1 MAKVVISGIGGSFPG
16 CANLEEFK
24 EALYQRTNLIT
35 DLQAEEWTGD
45 LNVPHHLGRDENFLN
60 FDFSFLSININLA
73 TTMDKVTKVLI
84 KEGYTAI
91 LDAGYSPAEVRGG
104 NVNVYMHS
112 TLGDDETRNSC
123 APTVMNR
130 RAPVLVGLAR
140 TMQANR
146 ISAYF
151 DFHGASHAFHGSY
164 DSVFEA
170 LKLAYEDLASGKC
183 DGCLVGASN
192 LCVNPHPSLEY
203 QELGLLT
210 KDPINRPLDENANG
224 YIRADSTV
232 VFYLQRESEARR
244 NYAEIVNIGS
254 IYIGD
259 RLATFMTRD
268 EKQMIQLLE
277 ETYRQCG
284 LNPNDISYLETGSC
298 ANKLLD
304 KQELNLIRKVF
315 TTKRTHPL
323 AIGSVVGNT
332 GFTEACS
339 GFVGMVKAILA
350 LETGI
355 IAPTLHVQTPNVA
368 IDQKLQIVTENTPV
382 KDYVAINTLGMFGG
396 FAHAILKKP
405 KSKLRTEYIQDK
417 LPRLYLMAAR
427 NDSDFELLFKKLHSV
442 KRSKYLAFTMC
453 NVFRREIKGYMGRCF
468 AIYNQ
473 DKIVE
478 KSKPYEGNKRPVW
491 FLFSGMGSQ
500 WQAMGK
506 DLMKFPVFAKSV
518 AKCDAVLK
526 QHNVDIVNILTN
538 EEDTTIYENIL
549 NSFVGIAAVQIG
561 LVDMLQAIGIN
572 PNGIIGHSVGELGC
586 AYADGCLTAE
596 QTIYA
601 ALVRGKASTEVEIIP
616 GMMAAIGLGYQTV
629 RHYLPPDIEVAC
641 HNSATSCTLS
651 GPTESVHRF
660 VNVLTQRGV
669 FAKAVNVG
677 NIAYHSRYIKPAAP
691 LLLKHLE
698 QVITECK
705 PRSSKWI
712 STSIQE
718 HIGIRNLAKYASPEY
733 FTNNLLSSVYF
744 EEASKHIPKDAI
756 VIEIAP
762 HALLA
767 PIVKKSLD
775 PDTIHIALTN
785 RSKSVNNIQCLLE
798 GIGNL
803 YLNGCEPDV
812 NAIYPDIEYPIPVE
826 VPNISHFITWDF
838 SVKTIKGL
846 EIGCRKYWSKTIE
859 LGVCSKPKYLHLL
872 DYKIGTMFLIPPA
885 GYITLVLNFFLKLQP
900 TVKSVV
906 IEQFRT
912 YECDMDA
919 F

>member
-16 CANLEEFK
+16 CTHLEEFK

-35 DLQAEEWTGD
+35 DLQAEEWTGG
-45 LNVPHHLGRDENFLN
+45 LKVPHHLGRDKNYLN
-60 FDFSFLSININLA
+60 FDFSFLSVNINLA
-73 TTMDKVTKVLI
+73 TTMDKMTKSLI

-104 NVNVYMHS
+104 NVNVYTHTAIS
-112 TLGDDETRNSC
+112 DDESRNSV
-123 APTVMNR
+123 TTSVMNR
-130 RAPVLVGLAR
+130 RKPVLVGIAR
-140 TMQANR
+140 TMQANQ

-151 DFHGASHAFHGSY
+151 NFHGASHALQGSY
-164 DSVFEA
+164 DSVFGA

-192 LCVNPHPSLEY
+192 LCVNPHPSKEY
-203 QELGLLT
+203 QALGLLT

-284 LNPNDISYLETGSC
+284 LNPNDVSYLETGSC

-304 KQELNLIRKVF
+304 EQELNLIRKVF
-315 TTKRTHPL
+315 ATKRTDPL

-339 GFVGMVKAILA
+339 GFVGIVKAILA

-355 IAPTLHVQTPNVA
+355 IAPTLHVQTPNVV
-368 IDQKLQIVTENTPV
+368 IDQKLQIVTENTLV
-382 KDYVAINTLGMFGG
+382 KDYVAINTLGMSGG

-405 KSKLRTEYIQDK
+405 KSKLRTDYVQDN

-427 NDSDFELLFKKLHSV
+427 NDSDFELLFEKLNSV

-478 KSKPYEGNKRPVW
+478 QSKPYEGNKRPVW

-549 NSFVGIAAVQIG
+549 HSFVGIAAVQIG
-561 LVDMLQAIGIN
+561 LVDMLQAIGMN

-601 ALVRGKASTEVEIIP
+601 ALVRGKASIEVEIIP
-616 GMMAAIGLGYQTV
+616 GMMAAIGIGYQEV

-660 VNVLTQRGV
+660 VKVLTQRGV
-669 FAKAVNVG
+669 FAKPVNVG

-712 STSIQE
+712 STSVQE
-718 HIGIRNLAKYASPEY
+718 QDWNSDLAKYASPEY

-744 EEASKHIPKDAI
+744 EEASRHIPKDAI

-812 NAIYPDIEYPIPVE
+812 NAIYPDIEYPIPAE
-826 VPNISHFITWDF
+826 VPSISHFLTWDF
-838 SVKTIKGL
+838 SIKTTKGL
-846 EIGCRKYWSKTIE
+846 DIGCRKYWSKIVE

-872 DYKIGTMFLIPPA
+872 DYKIGTKFLIPPA

-912 YECDMDA
+912 YE